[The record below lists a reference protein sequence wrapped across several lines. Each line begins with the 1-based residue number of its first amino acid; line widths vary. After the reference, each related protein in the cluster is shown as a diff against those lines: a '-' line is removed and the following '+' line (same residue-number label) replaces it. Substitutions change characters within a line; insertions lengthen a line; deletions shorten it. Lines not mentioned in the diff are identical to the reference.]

1 MSKMNFAEIS
11 SQLLQGIT
19 TGHFPVGALLPTEL
33 EMCEQFG
40 ASRYTIR
47 AVLQDLQEKGLVSRR
62 KNVGTRVEASQ
73 PKTVFRPTLASVED
87 LMQFGGQHRRVVQSV
102 ETVNAPDDVAAVLDG
117 GARGEVLRISSV
129 RLDAARG
136 QGQNESPIAWTDV
149 YIDADYADLGQIV
162 RDTPDVLVSSL
173 IESRY
178 GRQIAEIEQDI
189 RASTLRDARIA
200 EALGLETGAAVLKV
214 VRRYIDADGKTFE
227 LSVTIH
233 PAETVSVTTRMR
245 RNTR

>member
-19 TGHFPVGALLPTEL
+19 TGRFPVGALLPTEL

-62 KNVGTRVEASQ
+62 KNVGTRVEASR

-102 ETVNAPDDVAAVLDG
+102 ETVTTPDDVAAVLDG
-117 GARGEVLRISSV
+117 GASGKALRISSV

-136 QGQNESPIAWTDV
+136 EEVIAWTDV
-149 YIDADYADLGQIV
+149 YVDAAYAEIGRIV

-200 EALGLETGAAVLKV
+200 EALGLELDAAVLKI
-214 VRRYIDADGKTFE
+214 VRRYMDADGKTFE

-245 RNTR
+245 RNIR